1 MSSVVVVE
9 EMMEMSQF
17 NASIAV
23 TELLMKTL
31 ENCAKDLASR
41 CISEAAS
48 RHGFDA
54 SEEIRVLGLENL
66 SLIRKQMAKKS
77 VSKGEKKEK
86 KPKKEKKSVFP
97 MPFVAELTD
106 IAGCQGLAYNR
117 GLFTQCT
124 KKRMENGNYC
134 KGCQTESDK
143 NASGCPDCGTVE
155 SRLATGLYEFKDPK
169 GRSPMSYVKVL
180 EKLKLSENAAL
191 EEAGKL
197 NIEISEEHFVVLA
210 GAKEKSSSKQKKESV
225 ARGRPKKTGAVEADN
240 VTDLFAKLSAEG
252 DEEVIE
258 DGEDLAE
265 QKPVKAK
272 KAKLSDEEKAAKKAA
287 LEEERA
293 IKKAEREAKL
303 ALEKAERE
311 EKRKAEAEVKKQERE
326 AKIAAEKAEREA
338 KRLAEK
344 AERDAKKAAE
354 KALAEQK
361 KEAKSKK
368 APEGKAAKEEPKAA
382 PAPPA
387 AAAPAPTKVSVS
399 RIQIDGKSYLKS
411 STNILYDP
419 NTKEEVG
426 LWDPESKTMKELPDA
441 EEEEEEEDYESDN

>member
-1 MSSVVVVE
+1 MIE
-9 EMMEMSQF
+9 EMMSTSQF

-134 KGCQTESDK
+134 KGCQTEADK

-169 GRSPMSYVKVL
+169 GRSPISYVKVL
-180 EKLKLSENAAL
+180 EKLKLSVLTA
-191 EEAGKL
+191 EEESGKL
-197 NIEISEEHFVVLA
+197 NIDIPEEHFVVV
-210 GAKEKSSSKQKKESV
+210 EKSSSKQKKESV

-252 DEEVIE
+252 EGEDEVIE
-258 DGEDLAE
+258 DGED
-265 QKPVKAK
+265 KPVKASSK
-272 KAKLSDEEKAAKKAA
+272 QTKAKLSDEEKAAKKAA

-311 EKRKAEAEVKKQERE
+311 EKRKAEAELKKAERE
-326 AKIAAEKAEREA
+326 AKLAAEKAEREA

-344 AERDAKKAAE
+344 AERDSKKAAE
-354 KALAEQK
+354 KAE
-361 KEAKSKK
+361 KEANKGSKGKKS
-368 APEGKAAKEEPKAA
+368 AAKEETKAA
-382 PAPPA
+382 PEPVVKP
-387 AAAPAPTKVSVS
+387 AAAPAPAPAKVSVS
-399 RIQIDGKSYLKS
+399 RIQIAGKAYLKS

-426 LWDPESKTMKELPDA
+426 LWDPESKTIKELP
-441 EEEEEEEDYESDN
+441 EEDDE